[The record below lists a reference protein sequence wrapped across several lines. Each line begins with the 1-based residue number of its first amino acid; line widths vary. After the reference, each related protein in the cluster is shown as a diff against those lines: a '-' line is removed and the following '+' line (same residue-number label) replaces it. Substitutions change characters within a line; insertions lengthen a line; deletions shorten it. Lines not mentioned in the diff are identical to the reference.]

1 MAHDTSGESGTP
13 ETDKVYLSVHKPW
26 TKTFNR
32 LLQVSESLERR
43 LTAAR
48 AEAEALR
55 AEKDAAYLQRN
66 HLVAALS
73 RLFPAGIRYT
83 DIPGWSADWHGC
95 CMIDLPSG
103 QVSYHFHDSHLP
115 LFAHLQTYKGEWD
128 GHDKDA
134 VHIRLAALTASEAR
148 NG

>member
-55 AEKDAAYLQRN
+55 KDAERYRWLANRVLACDYGDNDKPGEIGWRIRHDL
-66 HLVAALS
+66 LPAAIGE
-73 RLFPAGIRYT
+73 RQPAFMYGK
-83 DIPGWSADWHGC
+83 S
-95 CMIDLPSG
+95 IDAAI
-103 QVSYHFHDSHLP
+103 D
-115 LFAHLQTYKGEWD
+115 
-128 GHDKDA
+128 
-134 VHIRLAALTASEAR
+134 AALTASEAR